1 MTILDQLP
9 LWQHSAIRVLDI
21 RRSVLEPGEME
32 HVPRLPANTFVL
44 IADGAA
50 QVIIDGRTYDAPEGY
65 VCHAGKGA
73 ELAVTEAH
81 EQAVYYLLYYKAALV
96 SPARLELERMMREN
110 NPFRAQYGLAPLRP
124 LQLYIKMDRMH
135 QQWHKNTPLERFHVR
150 ALFHQWIYELLNQLH
165 EAGDSAAMLQP
176 DPVRA
181 AMLFI
186 EEHYAEPLT
195 LSELA
200 SQLQY
205 GTRQLQRQFK
215 ASLRTS
221 PMEYVNQIRMRQAQ
235 TLLYSTGAP
244 IREVAEAV
252 GYTDSYYF
260 SRAFKKYTGM
270 SPMQYRARCRRSPS
284 LMSPSPIGARGVL
297 PYSVNEDEN
306 HYHYTRGGETPLLRR
321 TKGTLAVS
329 LLLSLMLIIGACSNA
344 GPGPAN
350 GTGTNA
356 PANNATQGTNA
367 NASNNAAQTAQGN
380 YPLTIQDL
388 RGDFTLE
395 QKLERIVVLDNK
407 FADQLIAIDEKPIG
421 SVTSAGSD
429 TDFPEYLMDK
439 LTDVKVLGTR
449 DEPNMEAILEM
460 NPDLII
466 CTGFQE
472 QFYDQFSKI
481 APTLMLDFDEDWR
494 DTLVTMSKILEKE
507 QEAQDLLTA
516 YEQKTA
522 QLKEEFAAKLGD
534 ETVALI
540 RPRDGA
546 IRIHPPEHRTGA
558 ILYNDLGLNLPPL
571 LNDQDDSY
579 QISLEVLPDVDADH
593 YFLLTNAM
601 FQEDVDSV
609 QDTEVWKS
617 LKAVQQDQVYT
628 VDTTQWIA
636 YYGPIAINL
645 IVDEIA
651 ELLLD
656 EA

>member
-1 MTILDQLP
+1 MSILDQLP
-9 LWQHSAIRVLDI
+9 LWHHSAIRVLDI
-21 RRSVLEPGEME
+21 RRSVLEQGEME
-32 HVPRLPANTFVL
+32 RFTRLPANTFVM
-44 IADGAA
+44 ITDGAA
-50 QVIIDGRTYDAPEGY
+50 RIVMDGRTYDAPEGY

-73 ELAVTEAH
+73 ALTIADAR
-81 EQAVYYLLYYKAALV
+81 EQAVYYLLYYKASLV
-96 SPARLELERMMREN
+96 TPARLELERMYQED
-110 NPFRAQYGLAPLRP
+110 NPFRAQYALAPLRP
-124 LQLYIKMDRMH
+124 LQLYMKMDQMH
-135 QQWHKNTPLERFHVR
+135 QQWQKGTPLERFHVR
-150 ALFHQWIYELLNQLH
+150 GLFHQWIYELLKQLH
-165 EAGDSAAMLQP
+165 EAGGTEAILRP
-176 DPVRA
+176 DPVRQ
-181 AMLFI
+181 AMLYI
-186 EEHYAEPLT
+186 EEHYAEPIT
-195 LSELA
+195 LNELA

-205 GTRQLQRQFK
+205 GARQLQRQFK
-215 ASLRTS
+215 ASLRTG

-235 TLLYSTGAP
+235 TLLHSTGAP

-260 SRAFKKYTGM
+260 SRSFKKYTGL
-270 SPMQYRARCRRSPS
+270 SPMQYRAQCRRSPS
-284 LMSPSPIGARGVL
+284 LMSPSPIGANGVL
-297 PYSVNEDEN
+297 PYSVIEDEN
-306 HYHYTRGGETPLLRR
+306 HYHYTNGGETPLLRR

-344 GPGPAN
+344 GPSPAN
-350 GTGTNA
+350 GTGANS
-356 PANNATQGTNA
+356 PANNTTQSTNA
-367 NASNNAAQTAQGN
+367 NASNNAAQTAQSN

-395 QKLERIVVLDNK
+395 QKPERIVVLDNK
-407 FADQLIAIDEKPIG
+407 FADQLIAINEKPIG

-439 LTDVKVLGTR
+439 LSDVKVLGTR

-494 DTLVTMSKILEKE
+494 DTLVTMGKILEKD

-516 YEQKTA
+516 YEEKTA
-522 QLKEEFAAKLGD
+522 QLKEQFTAKLGD

-571 LNDQDDSY
+571 LNEQDDSY

-609 QDTEVWKS
+609 RDTEVWKS
-617 LKAVQQDQVYT
+617 LKAVQQEQVYT

-636 YYGPIAINL
+636 YYGPIAINM